1 MDRVWQSCGG
11 NSFISRIFLPIWE
24 RTLFLSKKV
33 VFKQEKYM
41 MEKVNFYQ
49 ERYSGSTLIERKCG

>member
-11 NSFISRIFLPIWE
+11 NSFISRIFFTHLGE
-24 RTLFLSKKV
+24 DTVFKLKKV

-49 ERYSGSTLIERKCG
+49 ERYSGLPH